1 VTTTPLRPGATPS
14 AIPPTAPPV
23 GAPPVDAPPVDAPDL
38 ALPPVRRRPHRVA
51 KRVVDVLVG
60 LLLAAT
66 LLPLAAVVAVAVRLD
81 TCGPILYRQERAGL
95 DGRPFTMLKFRTMH
109 VDAETR
115 LAELAAHNEAGGPLF
130 KLRRDPRVTRVGRW
144 LRLYSIDELP
154 QLVNVLRGDMSLV
167 GPRPAL
173 PREVDRYCDRARQR
187 LLVLPGLTGPW
198 QVGGRSDLP
207 WEAAL
212 ALDLSYVHDWTP
224 ATDAV
229 VLARTVRA
237 VVRPVGAY

>member
-14 AIPPTAPPV
+14 AVPPTAPTGPRV
-23 GAPPVDAPPVDAPDL
+23 GAPDL
-38 ALPPVRRRPHRVA
+38 VLPPVRRRPHRVA
-51 KRVVDVLVG
+51 KRLVDVLVG
-60 LLLAAT
+60 LLLAVT
-66 LLPLAAVVAVAVRLD
+66 LLPLAGIAAVAVRLD
-81 TCGPILYRQERAGL
+81 TRGPILYRQERAGL

-115 LAELAAHNEAGGPLF
+115 LAELVAHNEAGGPLF

>member
-1 VTTTPLRPGATPS
+1 MTSTPLRPHAES
-14 AIPPTAPPV
+14 IRV
-23 GAPPVDAPPVDAPDL
+23 E
-38 ALPPVRRRPHRVA
+38 LPPVRRRPHRVT
-51 KRVVDVLVG
+51 KRVVDVVVAA
-60 LLLAAT
+60 LLIVA
-66 LLPLAAVVAVAVRLD
+66 LLPLALITALAVRLD
-81 TCGPILYRQERAGL
+81 SRGPVLYRQVRAGL
-95 DGRPFTMLKFRTMH
+95 DGEAFTMLKFRTMH

-115 LAELAAHNEAGGPLF
+115 LADLVARNEAGGPLF
-130 KLRRDPRVTRVGRW
+130 KLRDDPRITRVGRV

-154 QLVNVLRGDMSLV
+154 QLWNILRGDMSLV

-173 PREVDRYCDRARQR
+173 FREVDHYCDRARQR

-207 WEAAL
+207 WDDGL
-212 ALDLSYVHDWTP
+212 DLDLSYVHDWTP

-237 VVRPVGAY
+237 VIRPVGAY

>member
-1 VTTTPLRPGATPS
+1 M
-14 AIPPTAPPV
+14 
-23 GAPPVDAPPVDAPDL
+23 
-38 ALPPVRRRPHRVA
+38 PPVRRRPHRVT
-51 KRVVDVLVG
+51 KRVVDVVVAA
-60 LLLAAT
+60 LLIVA
-66 LLPLAAVVAVAVRLD
+66 LLPLALVTALAVRLD
-81 TCGPILYRQERAGL
+81 SRGPVLYRQVRAGL
-95 DGRPFTMLKFRTMH
+95 DGEAFTMLKFRTMH

-115 LAELAAHNEAGGPLF
+115 LADLVARNEAGGPLF
-130 KLRRDPRVTRVGRW
+130 KLRDDPRITRVGRV

-154 QLVNVLRGDMSLV
+154 QLWNILRGDMSLV

-173 PREVDRYCDRARQR
+173 FREVDHYCDRARQR

-207 WEAAL
+207 WDDGL
-212 ALDLSYVHDWTP
+212 DLDLSYVHDWTP

-237 VVRPVGAY
+237 VIRPVGAY